1 MIFQRGHK
9 CEKFISCTVH
19 NMAVYGWLYL
29 YNWWKKPKT
38 LFLKELSIEI
48 WKNLV
53 KLTPVEQMIELFMKD
68 YDSNDAKL
76 IEEYIHDFTENLIK
90 EGILYEN

>member
-1 MIFQRGHK
+1 MDDYIYIID
-9 CEKFISCTVH
+9 EKNQKLF
-19 NMAVYGWLYL
+19 
-29 YNWWKKPKT
+29 
-38 LFLKELSIEI
+38 FLKELSIDI

-53 KLTPVEQMIELFMKD
+53 KLTSVEQMIELFMKD